1 MKILVTGGCGFL
13 GSHICELFR
22 ARGWDVVAYDNLT
35 KYELNRTGY
44 SVDAA
49 RGHNVAFL
57 ESIGVRIAVEDV
69 RDMAALAREADGASF
84 IAHTAAQPAMTISWE
99 DPRLD
104 FECNTLGTFNVLEA
118 ARAKGIPVASCS
130 SIHTYGTGI
139 NDEIVED
146 GKRYRREPAAIPET
160 HTVLTGVLTPLH
172 ASKHAGEVYTQVY
185 AHTFG
190 VKAAAFRYTGI
201 YGPRQFGAEDHG
213 WAANFAIRNL
223 TGRPIRIFG
232 KGFQT
237 RDILYASDAAQAFWD
252 YAQQPVAGVYNIGG
266 GPANTISLLESIA
279 MIESITGKPSEVQF
293 EAERKGDLRYFVSDI
308 ERARSTFGF
317 NPTVQPKEGLT
328 RLIDW
333 VKANLALFAEGGRES
348 EGAARP

>member
-22 ARGWDVVAYDNLT
+22 SKGWDVVAFDNLT

-49 RGHNVAFL
+49 RSHNTDFL
-57 ESIGVRIAVEDV
+57 KSIGVRIAVEDV
-69 RDMAALAREADGASF
+69 RDIGALMREADGAAF

-104 FECNTLGTFNVLEA
+104 FECNTLGTFNVLET

-139 NDEIVED
+139 NEEIAEQ
-146 GKRYRREPAAIPET
+146 GTRYTREPAAIPET
-160 HTVLTGVLTPLH
+160 HRTLTGVLTPLH

-185 AHTFG
+185 GHTFG
-190 VKAAAFRYTGI
+190 VQAAAFRYTGI

-232 KGFQT
+232 KGLQT

-252 YAQQPVAGVYNIGG
+252 YAQKPAAGIYNIGG

-279 MIESITGKPSEVQF
+279 MIESITGRPSEVLF

-308 ERARSTFGF
+308 DRARSTFGF
-317 NPTVQPKEGLT
+317 DPRVRPKEGLAG
-328 RLIDW
+328 LIDW
-333 VKANLALFAEGGRES
+333 VKANIALFQERT
-348 EGAARP
+348 

>member
-22 ARGWDVVAYDNLT
+22 AKGWDVVAYDSLT

-44 SVDAA
+44 SVEAA
-49 RGHNVAFL
+49 RGHNTAFL
-57 ESIGVRIAVEDV
+57 ESIGVQIVVADV
-69 RDMAALAREADGASF
+69 RDMAALTRAADGASF

-104 FECNTLGTFNVLEA
+104 FETNALGTFNVLEA
-118 ARAKGIPVASCS
+118 ARAAGIPVASCS

-139 NDEIVED
+139 NDEIREE
-146 GKRYRREPAAIPET
+146 GKRYAREPAAIPET
-160 HTVLTGVLTPLH
+160 HDVLTGVLTPLH
-172 ASKHAGEVYTQVY
+172 ASKHAGEVYTLTY

-190 VKAAAFRYTGI
+190 VEAAAFRYTGI

-223 TGRPIRIFG
+223 TGVPIRIFG

-252 YAQQPVAGVYNIGG
+252 YAQAPVAGVYNIGG

-279 MIESITGKPSEVQF
+279 LIESITGKPSEVVF
-293 EAERKGDLRYFVSDI
+293 EGERKGDLRYFVSDI
-308 ERARSTFGF
+308 RKANTTFGF
-317 NPTVQPKEGLT
+317 SPTVRPKEGLEH
-328 RLIDW
+328 LIGW
-333 VKANLALFAEGGRES
+333 VRANISLFAGGQ
-348 EGAARP
+348 G

>member
-44 SVDAA
+44 SVEAA
-49 RGHNVAFL
+49 RGHNTAFL
-57 ESIGVRIAVEDV
+57 ESIGVSIAVDDV
-69 RDMAALAREADGASF
+69 RDIDALMRATEGVDF

-104 FECNTLGTFNVLEA
+104 FETNALGTFNVLEA
-118 ARAKGIPVASCS
+118 ARARGIPVASCS

-139 NDEIVED
+139 NDEIAED
-146 GKRYRREPAAIPET
+146 GQRFARQPAAIAET
-160 HTVLTGVLTPLH
+160 HEVLTGVLTPLH
-172 ASKHAGEVYTQVY
+172 ASKHAGEVYTLVY
-185 AHTFG
+185 AHTYG

-232 KGFQT
+232 SGRQT
-237 RDILYASDAAQAFWD
+237 RDILYASDAARAFWD
-252 YAQQPVAGVYNIGG
+252 YAQAPAAGIYNIGG

-279 MIESITGKPSEVQF
+279 LIESITGRASEVVF
-293 EAERKGDLRYFVSDI
+293 EEERKGDLRYFVSDI
-308 ERARSTFGF
+308 DKARSTFGF
-317 NPTVQPKEGLT
+317 DPSVRPREGLT
-328 RLIDW
+328 GLIDW
-333 VKANLALFAEGGRES
+333 VRANIALFEGQGDR
-348 EGAARP
+348 

>member
-13 GSHICELFR
+13 GSHISELFR
-22 ARGWDVVAYDNLT
+22 GKGWDVVAYDNLT

-44 SVDAA
+44 SVEQA
-49 RGHNVAFL
+49 RGHNTAFL
-57 ESIGVRIAVEDV
+57 ESIGVKIAVEDV
-69 RDMAALAREADGASF
+69 RDIDALMRVSEGADF

-104 FECNTLGTFNVLEA
+104 FESNTLGTFNVLEA
-118 ARAKGIPVASCS
+118 ARARGIPVASCS

-139 NDEIVED
+139 NDEIRESED
-146 GKRYRREPAAIPET
+146 GPRFTREPAAIAED
-160 HTVLTGVLTPLH
+160 HAVLTGVLTPLH
-172 ASKHAGEVYTQVY
+172 ASKHAGEVYTQAY

-232 KGFQT
+232 TGRQT
-237 RDILYASDAAQAFWD
+237 RDILYASDAARAFWD
-252 YAQQPVAGVYNIGG
+252 YAQKPVAGVYNIGG

-279 MIESITGKPSEVQF
+279 MIESITGTPSEVVF
-293 EAERKGDLRYFVSDI
+293 ETERQGDLRYFVSDI
-308 ERARSTFGF
+308 DKASSTFGF
-317 NPTVQPKEGLT
+317 RPSVRPREGLT
-328 RLIDW
+328 GLVEWIR
-333 VKANLALFAEGGRES
+333 ANIALFEGEGR
-348 EGAARP
+348 A

>member
-22 ARGWDVVAYDNLT
+22 AKGWDVVAYDNLT

-44 SVDAA
+44 SVEAA
-49 RGHNVAFL
+49 RGHNTAFL
-57 ESIGVRIAVEDV
+57 ESIGVTIAVEDV
-69 RDMAALAREADGASF
+69 RDAGGLMRASEGAAF

-104 FECNTLGTFNVLEA
+104 FETNALGTFNVLET
-118 ARAKGIPVASCS
+118 ARARGIPVASCS

-139 NDEIVED
+139 NEEIRESAD
-146 GKRYRREPAAIPET
+146 GRRFTREPATIAED
-160 HTVLTGVLTPLH
+160 HAVLTGVLTPLH

-232 KGFQT
+232 TGRQT

-252 YAQQPVAGVYNIGG
+252 YAQHPVAGIYNIGG
-266 GPANTISLLESIA
+266 GPANTISLLDSIA
-279 MIESITGKPSEVQF
+279 MIESITGRPSEVVF
-293 EAERKGDLRYFVSDI
+293 EPERQGDLRYFVSDI
-308 ERARSTFGF
+308 EKAASTFGF
-317 NPTVQPKEGLT
+317 RPSVRPRDGLSGLAGWIRANIQLFEG
-328 RLIDW
+328 
-333 VKANLALFAEGGRES
+333 EGRS
-348 EGAARP
+348 

>member
-22 ARGWDVVAYDNLT
+22 SKGWDVVAYDNLT

-49 RGHNVAFL
+49 RGHNTAFL
-57 ESIGVRIAVEDV
+57 ESIGVRIVVDDV
-69 RDMAALAREADGASF
+69 RDMSALTRAAADADF

-104 FECNTLGTFNVLEA
+104 FETNTLGTFNVLEA
-118 ARAKGIPVASCS
+118 ARARGIPVASCS

-139 NDEIVED
+139 NDEIRED
-146 GKRYRREPAAIPET
+146 GTRFSREPAAIAET
-160 HTVLTGVLTPLH
+160 HDVLTGVLTPLH
-172 ASKHAGEVYTQVY
+172 ASKHAGEVYTLVY
-185 AHTFG
+185 GHTYG

-223 TGRPIRIFG
+223 TGRAIRIFG
-232 KGFQT
+232 TGRQT
-237 RDILYASDAAQAFWD
+237 RDILYAADAAQAFWD
-252 YAQQPVAGVYNIGG
+252 YFQTPVAGVYNIGG
-266 GPANTISLLESIA
+266 GTANTISLLDSIS
-279 MIESITGKPSEVQF
+279 MIESITGQKSEVQF
-293 EAERKGDLRYFVSDI
+293 EAERQGDLRYFVSDI
-308 ERARSTFGF
+308 GKATSTFGF
-317 NPTVQPKEGLT
+317 RPSVRPREGLSSLIEWVRANI
-328 RLIDW
+328 RL
-333 VKANLALFAEGGRES
+333 FEGG
-348 EGAARP
+348 A

>member
-22 ARGWDVVAYDNLT
+22 AKGWEVVAYDNLT

-49 RGHNVAFL
+49 RGHNTAFL
-57 ESIGVRIAVEDV
+57 KSIGVEIAIEDI
-69 RDMAALAREADGASF
+69 RDIGALQRAAEGAAF

-104 FECNTLGTFNVLEA
+104 FESNTLGTFNVLET
-118 ARAKGIPVASCS
+118 ARALGIPVASCS

-139 NDEIVED
+139 NDEIRET
-146 GKRYRREPAAIPET
+146 GQRYTREPAAIAET
-160 HTVLTGVLTPLH
+160 HEVLTGVLTPLH
-172 ASKHAGEVYTQVY
+172 ASKHAGEVYTLTY

-190 VKAAAFRYTGI
+190 VRAAAFRYTGI

-252 YAQQPVAGVYNIGG
+252 YFQNPIPGVYNIGG

-279 MIESITGKPSEVQF
+279 LIESITGRPSEVLF
-293 EAERKGDLRYFVSDI
+293 EAERKGDLRYFVSDL
-308 ERARSTFGF
+308 EKARSTFGF
-317 NPTVQPKEGLT
+317 SPSVRPKEGLT
-328 RLIDW
+328 GLIEW
-333 VKANLALFAEGGRES
+333 VRANMPLFADRG
-348 EGAARP
+348 GAA

>member
-22 ARGWDVVAYDNLT
+22 AKGWDVVAYDNLT

-49 RGHNVAFL
+49 RGHNTAFL
-57 ESIGVRIAVEDV
+57 KSIGVRIAVEDV
-69 RDMAALAREADGASF
+69 RDMGALAREAEGASF

-104 FECNTLGTFNVLEA
+104 FECNTLGTFNVLET
-118 ARAKGIPVASCS
+118 ARAMGIPVASCS

-139 NDEIVED
+139 NDEIAEQ
-146 GKRYRREPAAIPET
+146 GKRYTREPAAIPET
-160 HTVLTGVLTPLH
+160 HKTLTGVLTPLH

-185 AHTFG
+185 RDTFG

-232 KGFQT
+232 KGLQT
-237 RDILYASDAAQAFWD
+237 RDILYAPDAAQAFWD
-252 YAQQPVAGVYNIGG
+252 YAQTPIAGVYNIGG

-279 MIESITGKPSEVQF
+279 MIESITGRPSDVVF

-308 ERARSTFGF
+308 DKARSTFGF
-317 NPTVQPKEGLT
+317 NPSVRPKEGLT
-328 RLIDW
+328 GLIDW
-333 VKANLALFAEGGRES
+333 VRANIALFADGVAPGMPPERS
-348 EGAARP
+348 

>member
-1 MKILVTGGCGFL
+1 MKIVVTGGCGFL

-22 ARGWDVVAYDNLT
+22 AKGWEVVAYDNLT

-44 SVDAA
+44 SVEAA
-49 RGHNVAFL
+49 RGHNTAFL
-57 ESIGVRIAVEDV
+57 ESIGVTIAVEDV
-69 RDMAALAREADGASF
+69 RDVDALMRASEGAAF

-104 FECNTLGTFNVLEA
+104 FEANTLGTFNVLET
-118 ARAKGIPVASCS
+118 ARARGIPVASCS

-139 NDEIVED
+139 NDEIRAE
-146 GKRYRREPAAIPET
+146 GQRFTREPAAIAED
-160 HTVLTGVLTPLH
+160 HDVLTGVLTPLH

-232 KGFQT
+232 TGFQT

-266 GPANTISLLESIA
+266 GPPNTISLLESIA
-279 MIESITGKPSEVQF
+279 LIESITGRTSDVVF
-293 EAERKGDLRYFVSDI
+293 EEERQGDLRYFVSDI
-308 ERARSTFGF
+308 GKARSTFGF
-317 NPTVQPKEGLT
+317 NPSVRPKAGLT
-328 RLIDW
+328 ALIDW
-333 VKANLALFAEGGRES
+333 VRANIALFESQGGVGRS
-348 EGAARP
+348 